1 MPHRI
6 ARSYNG
12 NNEKENAF
20 TAHAYHCV
28 HIWYIE
34 PYASEE
40 VAGGIHHENW
50 VFKKTEVQHLV
61 QDFSLLGVSLDT
73 ADIRLG
79 LGI

>member
-1 MPHRI
+1 MP
-6 ARSYNG
+6 
-12 NNEKENAF
+12 
-20 TAHAYHCV
+20 AYHGV

-40 VAGGIHHENW
+40 VAGGIHHENRI
-50 VFKKTEVQHLV
+50 FKKTEVQHLV

-73 ADIRLG
+73 ADVRLG